1 MFDRWHV
8 FSSVCEESLTR
19 LIDQHN
25 YKNRPIRRD
34 TDSQIRNGFRIQSY
48 YRRGCGPPWLSPW
61 LRTPDNSL
69 IW

>member
-25 YKNRPIRRD
+25 YKNRPIR
-34 TDSQIRNGFRIQSY
+34 TDKGSQIRNGFRIQSY
-48 YRRGCGPPWLSPW
+48 YRRGCTDPG
-61 LRTPDNSL
+61 
-69 IW
+69 